1 MIEYFE
7 GTVFN
12 VESDAIVNTV
22 NCIGVMSAGI
32 ALEYALRYPEMFLDY
47 ENRCKNKEIK
57 VGDVYY
63 FKYAD
68 KIIINFPTKWHFK
81 YPSKLEWIESG
92 LKSFVRSY
100 KDYGIT
106 SVAFPKLGTLN
117 GKLSWDIVKK
127 LMEKYL
133 GDIDIKVYICLDNL
147 GIASGIEKQMLDIFN
162 KTDLNV
168 IKKEMRITQKQM
180 QILNEK
186 KPFNRFWKIH
196 ELEGIGISLYKNL
209 HAYCFDKATKKRSN
223 EQLSF
228 FK

>member
-1 MIEYFE
+1 
-7 GTVFN
+7 
-12 VESDAIVNTV
+12 
-22 NCIGVMSAGI
+22 MSAGI

-47 ENRCKNKEIK
+47 ESRCKNQEIK
-57 VGDVYY
+57 VGNVYY
-63 FKYAD
+63 FKGAD

-133 GDIDIKVYICLDNL
+133 GNIDIKVYICLDNS
-147 GIASGIEKQMLDIFN
+147 GIARGIEKQMLDIFN
-162 KTDLNV
+162 ATDLT
-168 IKKEMRITQKQM
+168 IMKKEMRITQKQM

-186 KPFNRFWKIH
+186 KPFDRFWKIH
-196 ELEGIGISLYKNL
+196 ELEGIGIGLYKNL
-209 HAYCFDKATKKRSN
+209 HAYCFDQATKKRTN

-228 FK
+228 F